1 MSKQNT
7 LKYLNCL
14 MGIAFLGIIV
24 SLFLLKTGI
33 VTSDA
38 IVEVHEIF
46 GGLLIL
52 GIIGHLIFNW
62 KWFKQTYLRRKKPN
76 QN

>member
-1 MSKQNT
+1 MSKQTT

>member
-1 MSKQNT
+1 MSKQTT

-24 SLFLLKTGI
+24 SLFLLKTGV

>member
-52 GIIGHLIFNW
+52 GIIGHLFLNW
-62 KWFKQTYLRRKKPN
+62 KWVKQTYLRRKKT
-76 QN
+76 

>member
-1 MSKQNT
+1 MSKQTT

-46 GGLLIL
+46 GDLLIL
-52 GIIGHLIFNW
+52 RIIRHLILN
-62 KWFKQTYLRRKKPN
+62 
-76 QN
+76 

>member
-1 MSKQNT
+1 MSKQTT

-33 VTSDA
+33 VTSEA

-62 KWFKQTYLRRKKPN
+62 KWVKQTYLRRKKPN

>member
-33 VTSDA
+33 VTSEA

>member
-1 MSKQNT
+1 MSKQTT

-24 SLFLLKTGI
+24 SLLLLKTGI
-33 VTSDA
+33 VTSEA

>member
-1 MSKQNT
+1 MSKQTT

-52 GIIGHLIFNW
+52 GIIGHLILNW
-62 KWFKQTYLRRKKPN
+62 KWVKQTYSHRKKDN
-76 QN
+76 

>member
-1 MSKQNT
+1 MSKQTT

-52 GIIGHLIFNW
+52 GIIGHLILNW